1 MLILVHS
8 SIARFSPALFNGLL
22 LFHLDMVRR
31 NGRTGLPKFCLCEM
45 QNSL

>member
-1 MLILVHS
+1 MLILGHS

-22 LFHLDMVRR
+22 VFPLDMVGR
-31 NGRTGLPKFCLCEM
+31 NGRTGLPKFCLYEM